1 MQKQLL
7 SWISITGGILKEDGE
22 LSKTFSLNQDS
33 PKISVPVKKT
43 VLSTQDEFDDYRDLL
58 IDVLIT
64 RNPLKM
70 SNTLKTSSLLQKVLN
85 IASLKDGT
93 PGVISNGDEPLSSFV
108 VEKRSVLVLK
118 ICKHCL
124 EHIQGRLFQTRQGL

>member
-33 PKISVPVKKT
+33 PKTSVPVKNT

-85 IASLKDGT
+85 IASLKDVS

-118 ICKHCL
+118 ICT
-124 EHIQGRLFQTRQGL
+124 HISGTSFKLRL

>member
-118 ICKHCL
+118 ICT
-124 EHIQGRLFQTRQGL
+124 HISGTSFKLRL